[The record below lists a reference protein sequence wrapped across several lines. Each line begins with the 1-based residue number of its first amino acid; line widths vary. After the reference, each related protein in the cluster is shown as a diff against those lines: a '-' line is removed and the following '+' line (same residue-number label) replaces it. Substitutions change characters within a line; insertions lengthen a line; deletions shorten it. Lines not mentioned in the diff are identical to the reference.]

1 MAYPYEQKKKIV
13 ETVAKLVAEG
23 ASFYAACRKA
33 DIPHKTVGVWIG
45 IYEGT
50 EGTESTI
57 SIELKKIYDQ
67 ALEARHAYLDDLAE
81 QGLIMLLRP
90 HIEETEYIDHLRL
103 KDENDN
109 YIRDEKGF
117 IKTEPVME
125 RVVRKKMMPELGAIQ
140 TRLKRHPDYKE
151 GGNGL
156 IGGNDEIMDW
166 SEPDQPGTR
175 IVK

>member
-1 MAYPYEQKKKIV
+1 MAYSYEQKKKIV

-23 ASFYAACRKA
+23 ASFTGACKKV
-33 DIPHKTVGVWIG
+33 DVTKDTVKEWI
-45 IYEGT
+45 EGA
-50 EGTESTI
+50 ENAENAESK
-57 SIELKKIYDQ
+57 EFKKIYDQ
-67 ALEARHAYLDDLAE
+67 ALEDRNAYLDDLAE
-81 QGLIMLLRP
+81 QGLVMLLKP

-109 YIRDEKGF
+109 YIRDEKGL

-140 TRLKRHPDYKE
+140 IRLKRHPDYKD
-151 GGNGL
+151 GGNGFV
-156 IGGNDEIMDW
+156 GGNDEIMDW

-175 IVK
+175 IFK